1 MNETRQRILDHVS
14 ANPGVHFNAIVRD
27 LEVATG
33 QAQYHLHRL
42 VRRGDVED
50 ESLFGRTHYYR
61 PEFEPWERRV
71 LSLLRRET
79 SRHIVAM
86 ALREGTVEAAVVAT
100 ELDVARSTVS
110 WHLSNLEEAGMIE
123 TAYTDD
129 GRLAFELVDP
139 ERTRHLLDLVS
150 PSTTDSLLDRFDR
163 LVDDALSGE

>member
-1 MNETRQRILDHVS
+1 MNETRQRILDHVH

-33 QAQYHLHRL
+33 QAQYHLRRL

-61 PEFEPWERRV
+61 PEYDPWERRA

-79 SRHIVAM
+79 SRGIVIE
-86 ALREGTVEAAVVAT
+86 ALREGTVEAAAVSK
-100 ELDVARSTVS
+100 ELDVVRSTVS
-110 WHLSNLEEAGMIE
+110 WHLSNLEDAAVIE
-123 TAYTDD
+123 THYTDD

-139 ERTRHLLDLVS
+139 ERTHQLLELVS
-150 PSTTDSLLDRFDR
+150 PSATDSLLDRFDR
-163 LVDDALSGE
+163 LVDEALTGE